1 MSALPDNR
9 LAWRPLGEILV
20 ERGLI
25 SQLELRDAL
34 RDQQHEGGR
43 LGEILF
49 ARGLVSAID
58 LRDALAEQHGLDL
71 RVESRTA
78 PDAPHDHRNSFPL
91 GRILLQRRQIT
102 EAQLDS
108 ALSEQARTGQRL
120 GQILIAAGAVSPF
133 QLAAALAEQ
142 QGLLAAS
149 RDVVQGVLPRP
160 RLYEVREVV
169 DDESYSLYSSRNFL
183 DATDLAFAV
192 LHEWEPKEIHVVCIA
207 QDDEELCWKY
217 PPPEHG
223 GNSRFPP

>member
-1 MSALPDNR
+1 
-9 LAWRPLGEILV
+9 
-20 ERGLI
+20 
-25 SQLELRDAL
+25 LRE
-34 RDQQHEGGR
+34 QQHDGGR

-49 ARGLVSAID
+49 ARGLVSAVA
-58 LRDALAEQHGLDL
+58 LRDALADQHGLDL
-71 RVESRTA
+71 RVESRTT
-78 PDAPHDHRNSFPL
+78 PDSPTDHRNSFPL
-91 GRILLQRRQIT
+91 GRILLQRGQIT

-108 ALSEQARTGQRL
+108 ALAEQAGTGQRL
-120 GQILIAAGAVSPF
+120 GHILIASGAVSTF

-149 RDVVQGVLPRP
+149 RDSAQGLLPRP

-169 DDESYSLYSSRNFL
+169 GGECYSLYSSQNFL

-217 PPPEHG
+217 PALG
-223 GNSRFPP
+223 